1 MQAAESSTVESRVRV
16 QGNAWGFRLSKVDS
30 LVLIGSMLA
39 TALLWNW
46 TQAYSWIGFLV
57 VFHFFLFCN
66 VFRIPRG
73 GELLWGFCFLVSCLW
88 LTALALLTPLSITLA
103 ILPVTVAILAWS
115 LRLKSYHGVFANRI
129 NCHLHDYL
137 TARSHRH
144 FRR

>member
-1 MQAAESSTVESRVRV
+1 MHPAESSMVEARFQV
-16 QGNAWGFRLSKVDS
+16 QVNAWGFRLSKVDS
-30 LVLIGSMLA
+30 LVLIGSVLA

-73 GELLWGFCFLVSCLW
+73 LELLWGFCFLVSCLG
-88 LTALALLTPLSITLA
+88 LTAIELLTPLSITLA
-103 ILPVTVAILAWS
+103 ILPVTVAILTWS

-129 NCHLHDYL
+129 NRHLEDYL
-137 TARSHRH
+137 TVQRGRH